1 MPPQLFS
8 NTKHSLGLSVLTP
21 RTWLPL
27 PISLRGFPASVTAGR
42 ERGRRRARD
51 PLGIRAAAHRAS
63 AQGHRTAPNSCLGE
77 TFLSPWL
84 GGSMEES
91 WAPESWPCCL
101 NESGVQRGRE
111 FLPSCLSADGR
122 KSSRQFYA
130 ALQTQSDLRLECS
143 KSLSNVPYLIMFL
156 ALRFLLL

>member
-1 MPPQLFS
+1 MLSATPTLLKYETLSGPQCPHPTHMAPPA
-8 NTKHSLGLSVLTP
+8 NIP
-21 RTWLPL
+21 E
-27 PISLRGFPASVTAGR
+27 GFPSKCHSWKGKRPAEGEGSS
-42 ERGRRRARD
+42 RD

-111 FLPSCLSADGR
+111 FLPSFISRWEKEFTPILRSSAD
-122 KSSRQFYA
+122 
-130 ALQTQSDLRLECS
+130 T
-143 KSLSNVPYLIMFL
+143 V
-156 ALRFLLL
+156 

>member
-101 NESGVQRGRE
+101 NEPGVQRGRE